1 MEKTLQEEDRAF
13 FTAVD
18 GQIRMQSAALAEVLI
33 EAANK
38 FLEKSDF
45 ERKIL
50 ISELHLFEKALS
62 LWMTRLVEEG
72 VTDKLVD
79 DLNREVGTV
88 RFRHILMPPKG
99 DLPYWEYIADIR
111 TSFGPEVKAAYA
123 FSQHLAIGSFVGL
136 KRCRLPNCQRFFI
149 GRPNAKWCSKKCG
162 SWHRVSQKRQRDK
175 Y

>member
-1 MEKTLQEEDRAF
+1 MKKALQDEDRTF
-13 FTAVD
+13 LTAID
-18 GQIRMQSAALAEVLI
+18 GQIRMQSPALAEVLI

-45 ERKIL
+45 EREIL
-50 ISELHLFEKALS
+50 ISELHLFEKAIS
-62 LWMTRLVEEG
+62 LWMTRLVEED

-79 DLNREVGTV
+79 DLNRVTRFV
-88 RFRHILMPPKG
+88 RFRHILMHAKG
-99 DLPYWEYIADIR
+99 DLPCWEHIADIR

-123 FSQHLAIGSFVGL
+123 FSQHLAIGSFVGI
-136 KRCRLPNCQRFFI
+136 KRCLLPSCQRFFI

-162 SWHRVSQKRQRDK
+162 SSYRVSQKRKKDK